1 MQLTCKRL
9 FSCPFFH
16 VNDNYCSGRAIIV
29 ISFIFQQR
37 YNDFCSFFSLLLHL
51 RQDLWSFL
59 MRAQLPPFYALLTTY
74 WPGLSLLMSRKHRKR
89 FKETV
94 DFMRKKTWTLYSI
107 QNNCVNKSFCSPL
120 PLACIDGKRWNGSAP
135 QCELVTTPVPG
146 AIITFLF
153 VHSLSCLPI
162 FQLSTGETCSSLRSP
177 PPPQSSPQ
185 SSSLPSSS
193 PWQAVCETLK
203 TLENLKALSS
213 SLWVPNRPRCWTT
226 RFLSTLTAVE
236 KYVEWQKTT
245 VVKVNVEKLLSKR
258 KWFWK
263 RKYFDPSC
271 VISYMKGRDIC
282 KGSHRLKN
290 LKGHTHPCSE
300 VQNPNH
306 RKTQIFPRRID
317 IFGWYLNCKTFIG
330 CDL

>member
-1 MQLTCKRL
+1 MPTTNTTHNKHCLKSKDNSLLIVTNAADLQTPFLM
-9 FSCPFFH
+9 SFFH

-37 YNDFCSFFSLLLHL
+37 YNYFCSFFSLLLHL

-59 MRAQLPPFYALLTTY
+59 MRAQLPPFYALLTTCWPGMSLLTKY
-74 WPGLSLLMSRKHRKR
+74 WPGMSLLMSRKHRKR
-89 FKETV
+89 SKETV
-94 DFMRKKTWTLYSI
+94 DFMRKKTWTLYYI

-153 VHSLSCLPI
+153 VNSLSCLLI

-185 SSSLPSSS
+185 SSSLSSSS

-203 TLENLKALSS
+203 TLKALSS
-213 SLWVPNRPRCWTT
+213 SLWVPNRRRGCAVVGQLLFCQPWLQWRNTESDKRQLWWKWT
-226 RFLSTLTAVE
+226 
-236 KYVEWQKTT
+236 
-245 VVKVNVEKLLSKR
+245 
-258 KWFWK
+258 WK
-263 RKYFDPSC
+263 SFCP
-271 VISYMKGRDIC
+271 
-282 KGSHRLKN
+282 KGSDFE
-290 LKGHTHPCSE
+290 KGNILTCPS
-300 VQNPNH
+300 
-306 RKTQIFPRRID
+306 
-317 IFGWYLNCKTFIG
+317 
-330 CDL
+330 

>member
-1 MQLTCKRL
+1 MPTTNTTHNKHCLKSKDNSLLIVTNAADLQTPFLM
-9 FSCPFFH
+9 SFFH

-59 MRAQLPPFYALLTTY
+59 MRAQLPPFSALLTTY
-74 WPGLSLLMSRKHRKR
+74 WPGMSLLMSRKHRKR
-89 FKETV
+89 SKETV

-120 PLACIDGKRWNGSAP
+120 PLACIDGKQWNGSAP

-153 VHSLSCLPI
+153 VHSLSYLSI

-185 SSSLPSSS
+185 SSSLSSSS
-193 PWQAVCETLK
+193 PWQALCETLK
-203 TLENLKALSS
+203 TLKASKTWKTLKTLEALSS
-213 SLWVPNRPRCWTT
+213 SLWVFNRPRCWTT
-226 RFLSTLTAVE
+226 PF
-236 KYVEWQKTT
+236 
-245 VVKVNVEKLLSKR
+245 VVNLDWSEEI
-258 KWFWK
+258 WK
-263 RKYFDPSC
+263 EDR
-271 VISYMKGRDIC
+271 
-282 KGSHRLKN
+282 
-290 LKGHTHPCSE
+290 E
-300 VQNPNH
+300 
-306 RKTQIFPRRID
+306 
-317 IFGWYLNCKTFIG
+317 
-330 CDL
+330 